1 MPLSGGTMDVAVGLF
16 SHKPQ
21 VTSVGTKKGMG
32 PPSEPQVLL
41 ACAMEH
47 QRWATVPGLGRKTP
61 TIKDPADSMR
71 KEARRVRPEQG

>member
-1 MPLSGGTMDVAVGLF
+1 MDVTGGLF

-21 VTSVGTKKGMG
+21 VTSVGANNGMG
-32 PPSEPQVLL
+32 PPSEPQALL
-41 ACAMEH
+41 ACAVER
-47 QRWATVPGLGRKTP
+47 QWWATVPGLGRKTP

>member
-1 MPLSGGTMDVAVGLF
+1 MDSACGTFLSQASSDQGGY
-16 SHKPQ
+16 KE
-21 VTSVGTKKGMG
+21 GMG

-47 QRWATVPGLGRKTP
+47 QRWAMVPGLGRKTP

>member
-1 MPLSGGTMDVAVGLF
+1 MDVTVGLF

-21 VTSVGTKKGMG
+21 VTRVGTKKGMG

-47 QRWATVPGLGRKTP
+47 QRWAMVPGLGRKATL
-61 TIKDPADSMR
+61 KGPADSMR
-71 KEARRVRPEQG
+71 KEAGRVRPEQG